1 LSSWLHE
8 GGNGAALKNN
18 SNGGNKMV
26 IFNCTS
32 HALTPEQK
40 EGMEVIELPA
50 DLKAQW
56 GQVTEESKEGLADDV
71 VAIVTQ
77 ALSGTGYGF
86 GSMVLVQG
94 HPGATYMVVSR
105 LKGMPGIVPVYAESV
120 RDSVEE
126 KQSDGSVK
134 KMSVFRHL
142 GFREY

>member
-1 LSSWLHE
+1 M
-8 GGNGAALKNN
+8 KT
-18 SNGGNKMV
+18 

-32 HALTPEQK
+32 HTLTAEQRV
-40 EGMEVIELPA
+40 GFDVVELPA

-56 GQVTEESKEGLADDV
+56 GQVTELSKEGIADDV
-71 VAIVTQ
+71 VSIVTQ
-77 ALSGTGYGF
+77 TFAGSGYGF
-86 GSMVLVQG
+86 EGVVLVQG
-94 HPGATYMVVSR
+94 HPGVTYMVISR

-126 KQSDGSVK
+126 QQPDGSVK